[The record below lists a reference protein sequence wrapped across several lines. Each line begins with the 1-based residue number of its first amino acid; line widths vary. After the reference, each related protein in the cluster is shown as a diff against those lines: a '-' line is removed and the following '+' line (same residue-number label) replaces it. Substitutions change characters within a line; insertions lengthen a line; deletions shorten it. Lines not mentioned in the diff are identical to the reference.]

1 MATKA
6 DTKDTKKHLEAILG
20 HKLSDDEVQLVQFV
34 FPVASRTF
42 TSDENTFTTLRT
54 FLIPLPNQCRPARL
68 LDLSGLA
75 TTDNSGKRVFRLS
88 EFLCSP
94 PGSIHF
100 QQPINVVATPRST
113 TPFFLTVTHSL
124 VNPSPFGTATD
135 VQITVFTWDANGAAA
150 PNVTFDWRCRVDIP
164 NLVF

>member
-6 DTKDTKKHLEAILG
+6 DTKKHLEAILG
-20 HKLSDDEVQLVQFV
+20 HKLSDDEVQLIQFL

-42 TSDENTFTTLRT
+42 TVDENTFTTLRN
-54 FLIPLPNQCRPARL
+54 FLIPRPNQCRPARL
-68 LDLSGLA
+68 MDISGLA
-75 TTDNSGKRVFRLS
+75 TTDNNGKRVFLLS
-88 EFLCSP
+88 EFLCFSS

-113 TPFFLTVTHSL
+113 TPSFLTVIHSL
-124 VNPSPFGTATD
+124 VNTGPLNAATD
-135 VQITVFTWDANGAAA
+135 VEITVFTWDANGAAA

-164 NLVF
+164 NIIL